1 MASTELLKIID
12 EQGFEEEKKKSLKKS
27 KPKLYS
33 HFRKPGCLTCKE
45 VCQILEETT

>member
-1 MASTELLKIID
+1 MASTELLKIMD
-12 EQGFEEEKKKSLKKS
+12 EQGFEKKFEKSET
-27 KPKLYS
+27 KLYS